1 MFTVSDNAT
10 MAIRT
15 IIGRS
20 GVPQGAG
27 LRIAADADRGSLHIA
42 VSPAPEPGDTVYD
55 AGADAQLFIAEGAGE
70 LLEERTMDVR
80 EDDAGRVQFVLD
92 SPQQ

>member
-20 GVPQGAG
+20 GVSQGGG
-27 LRIAADADRGSLHIA
+27 LRIAAAGDRSVLSIA

-55 AGADAQLFIAEGAGE
+55 AGKDAQLFIAQEAGG
-70 LLEERTMDVR
+70 LLEDKTIDVQ
-80 EDDAGRVQFVLD
+80 EDDAGRVEFTVE
-92 SPQQ
+92 